1 MNPITR
7 QEYYLAKIAGTWDG
21 KTPEPITI
29 EEYYL
34 AIMTG
39 DYSGSAPQPVTR
51 LQYYM
56 AKAAG
61 VWSGNT
67 PKPVTRVEYYWS
79 AIANGGGNV
88 PEPVTREEHLLS
100 IIVGAHG
107 STVAYVSGNPIILTD
122 AKDNAE
128 LKGLRIFGKSIQNGD
143 PSLESPVPIVNA
155 GDKGDINVSV
165 SGKNLINIGTV
176 TFNQYKS
183 FSINIPAGTYTLSAS
198 VESNDTD
205 GDTCLVMLLKNG
217 KNVKSVSIRRG
228 NRSSAIITL
237 KDNCDE
243 IILYASFGFNQSTN
257 DTATY
262 TDAQLEYG
270 TAATEYEPYK
280 PAQTL
285 IIPTP
290 GGLPGISVSSGGNYT
305 DENGQQWVT
314 DEVDLEKGVYIKRI
328 EKIASYNNE
337 SINGPY
343 ISETGE
349 LTVGARV
356 LFALD
361 ASVETPLSPETIAT
375 YKQLHT
381 YAPTTT
387 IINDGGAGM
396 EVGYRKVRG

>member
-176 TFNQYKS
+176 TFNQYKR

-243 IILYASFGFNQSTN
+243 IILYVSFGFNQSTN

-396 EVGYRKVRG
+396 EVGYIQI

>member
-79 AIANGGGNV
+79 AIANGGRNV

-100 IIVGAHG
+100 IIVGAYG
-107 STVAYVSGNPIILTD
+107 SGNPIILTD

-128 LKGLRIFGKSIQNGD
+128 LKWLRIFGKSIQNGD
-143 PSLESPVPIVNA
+143 PTPTTPVPIVNA

-183 FSINIPAGTYTLSAS
+183 FSINIPAGTYTFSAS

-217 KNVKSVSIRRG
+217 KNVKSVGIRRG

-337 SINGPY
+337 PINGPY

-396 EVGYRKVRG
+396 EVGYIQI

>member
-100 IIVGAHG
+100 IIVG
-107 STVAYVSGNPIILTD
+107 AYVSGNPIILTD

-396 EVGYRKVRG
+396 EVGYIQI

>member
-67 PKPVTRVEYYWS
+67 PEPVTRVEQYWA

-128 LKGLRIFGKSIQNGD
+128 LKGLRIFGKSTQNGD
-143 PSLESPVPIVNA
+143 PSPESPVPIVNV
-155 GDKGDINVSV
+155 GDKGDTNVSV
-165 SGKNLINIGTV
+165 SGKNLINIGAV
-176 TFNQYKS
+176 TFDQYKK
-183 FSINIPAGTYTLSAS
+183 FAINIPAGTYTFSAS

-217 KNVKSVSIRRG
+217 KNVKSFSIRRG

-396 EVGYRKVRG
+396 EVGYIQI